1 MRHEFTGRRWA
12 DLRVWNIIGN
22 LMRKFS
28 QLVGAMLLPITVA
41 AQAAP
46 AARILDTL
54 PPRMLPVLA
63 MRAKA
68 ADRVQ
73 GTEAGWRAWA
83 LAAPESPAP
92 RLALALLA
100 RYDIR
105 YADGLA
111 WLDSA
116 ARLARTPVWRSAVAR
131 ERIAARLMRGEF
143 TGVDTLVR
151 ALVADTS
158 GLPEGERA
166 EVLYVN
172 AGHQR
177 RVARRIAAGVLDA
190 IVALAAPADSSMQA
204 RVGCLRAATEPKRML
219 EYAEP
224 AIALAKA
231 HGLPAIAA
239 NCELGVATNY
249 ISAGDMSSGVQW
261 LTRAETTARAAHDD
275 PTLAAALQWH
285 GYSQRTLGYVQ
296 AARRW
301 YTDAIRVSQRIGDRN
316 VEAWALLGVAASA
329 RDVSDASTASTA
341 LARAASL
348 FEATGDYIGSMNAQL
363 ERAQARILVR
373 DLAGA
378 DSMVLQIRTQAD
390 SLRHTS
396 AVLRAVYLLADI
408 AIRRNQLDECTQLLD
423 AAAPLIEKLGTPWRA
438 QLQEYRGMLA
448 QRRGDNQR
456 AIALLTDVRT
466 RYVNAQDLYLHN
478 IDGALALAWLN
489 AGDSARAAAMIDE
502 SSRRLDAVRDTLALS
517 GLRRVVGSPDY
528 WGATNGNIDQA
539 MAAFVQSPRWLPTVF
554 RVTERSRARALI
566 SGTLANEADTST
578 LEITAARRRVRAS
591 ATVLADVQR
600 ALKPNT
606 ALLVYAGG
614 RARARTA
621 LMLITRSSTRG
632 FTLAPLDSLDRDIVR
647 WLALLESGE
656 PGTGAGRRVATSV
669 LATALRAL
677 PAGIRRLVIVPHGP
691 LYRVPFQA
699 LPYGTGVLGDRAVV
713 TIAPSVSMAMTYAAE
728 PRQVPGRVLAMGAGD
743 TEVASGSPQSLD
755 LLLERSDRGNP
766 LAPLLAA
773 SDEARAAAAWGTGS
787 LALTGPAA
795 SEAALKREAR
805 GGYTVLHAA
814 AHALTSDQ
822 ALGANYLILRPTEAD
837 DGYVS
842 GGELSS
848 LSRGMSMVVLSGC
861 RTTGDFGSHGDAVD
875 GLVAP
880 LLARGVR
887 TVIASHWAVS
897 DRWTKVLMERFYER
911 LASGASTADAM
922 NGAQTSLRRAGV
934 PPRFW
939 AAFSVIGDGSLTFTP
954 TTMSR
959 SR

>member
-1 MRHEFTGRRWA
+1 MQVIPMTAYIQAQMRQ
-12 DLRVWNIIGN
+12 
-22 LMRKFS
+22 FS
-28 QLVGAMLLPITVA
+28 QLVGATLFPIAVA
-41 AQAAP
+41 AQAP
-46 AARILDTL
+46 AVRALDSL

-63 MRAKA
+63 LRAKT
-68 ADRVQ
+68 ADRVSATQ
-73 GTEAGWRAWA
+73 AEWRSWA
-83 LAAPESPAP
+83 VAAPESPAP
-92 RLALALLA
+92 RLALALLS

-105 YADGLA
+105 YADGTA

-116 ARLARTPVWRSAVAR
+116 ASRATAPVWRSAVAR

-143 TGVDTLVR
+143 TGVDTLMR
-151 ALVADTS
+151 GLMADTA
-158 GLPEGERA
+158 GLPPGELA
-166 EVLYVN
+166 EVLYLQ
-172 AGHQR
+172 AGFQR
-177 RVARRIAAGVLDA
+177 RVTRRIAEGGLDA
-190 IVALAAPADSSMQA
+190 VLALTSPADSSMQA

-219 EYAEP
+219 ELAEP
-224 AIALAKA
+224 AIAMAKA
-231 HGLPAIAA
+231 YGLPSIGA
-239 NCELGVATNY
+239 NCELAVATNF
-249 ISAGDMSSGVQW
+249 IGAGDMPAGVRW
-261 LTRAETTARAAHDD
+261 LTRSEATARAAHDD

-301 YTDAIRVSQRIGDRN
+301 YTDAIRVAQRIGDRN
-316 VEAWALLGVAASA
+316 VEAWALLGVASSA
-329 RDVSDASTASTA
+329 RDVGDASTASSA
-341 LARAASL
+341 LARTATL
-348 FEATGDYIGSMNAQL
+348 FEATGDQLGSMNAQL

-378 DSMVLQIRTQAD
+378 DSMVQRIRTQAD
-390 SLRHTS
+390 SMGNTS
-396 AVLRAVYLLADI
+396 ASLRAVYLLADI
-408 AIRRNQLDECTQLLD
+408 ALRRNQLDDCSRLLD
-423 AAAPLIEKLGTPWRA
+423 EAAPLIEKLGAPWRA

-448 QRRGDNQR
+448 QRGGDSQR
-456 AIALLTDVRT
+456 AIALLTDVRK

-478 IDGALALAWLN
+478 IDGSLALAWLN
-489 AGDSARAAAMIDE
+489 SGDSARAAAMIDE

-539 MAAFVQSPRWLPTVF
+539 MAAFVESPRWLPTVF

-566 SGTLANEADTST
+566 SGTLANEGDTNT
-578 LEITAARRRVRAS
+578 TEITAARRRVRAS

-600 ALKPNT
+600 SLKPNT

-614 RARARTA
+614 RARARTSM
-621 LMLITRSSTRG
+621 MLITRNSARG

-656 PGTGAGRRVATSV
+656 PGVGAGRRVATSV
-669 LATALRAL
+669 LSTALRSL
-677 PAGIRRLVIVPHGP
+677 PASIRRLVIVPHGP

-699 LPYGTGVLGDRAVV
+699 LPFGNGVLGDRAVV
-713 TIAPSVSMAMTYAAE
+713 TISPSVSMALTYAAD

-743 TEVASGSPQSLD
+743 TEVASSLPQSLD
-755 LLLERSDRGNP
+755 LMLERSDRGNP
-766 LAPLLAA
+766 LAPLQAA
-773 SDEARAAAAWGTGS
+773 GDEARAAAAWGIGS
-787 LALTGPAA
+787 MALTGQAA
-795 SEAALKREAR
+795 SETALKREAR
-805 GGYTVLHAA
+805 GAYTVLHAA

-822 ALGANYLILRPTEAD
+822 ALGANYLILRPDASD

-842 GGELSS
+842 GGELAT
-848 LSRGMSMVVLSGC
+848 LSGGMSMVVLSGC

-911 LASGASTADAM
+911 LAAGASTADAM
-922 NGAQTSLRRAGV
+922 NGAQMSLRRAGV

-939 AAFSVIGDGSLTFTP
+939 AAFSVIGDGALTFSP
-954 TTMSR
+954 ATMSR

>member
-1 MRHEFTGRRWA
+1 MGAVAVTAYIQLH
-12 DLRVWNIIGN
+12 
-22 LMRKFS
+22 MRKFS
-28 QLVGAMLLPITVA
+28 HIVGATLLPIAVA
-41 AQAAP
+41 AQAVP
-46 AARILDTL
+46 ATRGLDTL
-54 PPRMLPVLA
+54 PPRMLTVLA

-73 GTEAGWRAWA
+73 STQAEWRAWA
-83 LAAPESPAP
+83 KATPESPAP
-92 RLALALLA
+92 RLALAALA

-105 YADGLA
+105 YTDGLE
-111 WLDSA
+111 WVDSA
-116 ARLARTPVWRSAVAR
+116 ARLTTTPIWRSAVAR
-131 ERIAARLMRGEF
+131 ERIASRMVRGEF

-151 ALVADTS
+151 ALVADTA
-158 GLPEGERA
+158 GLPVGEKA
-166 EVLYVN
+166 EVLYLQ

-177 RVARRIAAGVLDA
+177 RLTRRVADGALDA
-190 IVALAAPADSSMQA
+190 VAALVSPFDSSMQA
-204 RVGCLRAATEPKRML
+204 RLGCLRAATEPKRML
-219 EYAEP
+219 EHAEP
-224 AIALAKA
+224 AIALARA
-231 HGLPAIAA
+231 YGLPSIAA
-239 NCELGVATNY
+239 NCELSVAANY
-249 ISAGDMSSGVQW
+249 ISAGDMPSGVRW
-261 LTRAETTARAAHDD
+261 LARAEATARAAHDD
-275 PTLAAALQWH
+275 PTLAATLQWH

-296 AARRW
+296 SARRW

-329 RDVSDASTASTA
+329 RDVGDASTASSALVRTA
-341 LARAASL
+341 AL
-348 FEATGDYIGSMNAQL
+348 FDATGDSVGSMNAQL
-363 ERAQARILVR
+363 EQAQGRISVR

-378 DSMVLQIRTQAD
+378 DSMVRRIRAQAE
-390 SLRHTS
+390 SQGHTS
-396 AVLRAVYLLADI
+396 ATLRAIYMLADI
-408 AIRRNQLDECTQLLD
+408 ALRRNQVEECNRLLDE
-423 AAAPLIEKLGTPWRA
+423 AAPLIEVLGAPWRA
-438 QLQEYRGMLA
+438 QVMEYRGMLA
-448 QRRGDNQR
+448 QRRGDSQR
-456 AIALLTDVRT
+456 AISLLTEVRK

-478 IDGALALAWLN
+478 LDGSLALAWLD

-502 SSRRLDAVRDTLALS
+502 STRRLDAVRDTLAVS
-517 GLRRVVGSPDY
+517 GLRRVVGSLDY

-539 MAAFVQSPRWLPTVF
+539 MAAFVQSRRWLPTVF

-566 SGTLANEADTST
+566 SGTLANEADTSIS
-578 LEITAARRRVRAS
+578 EITAARRRVRAS

-600 ALKPNT
+600 ELQPNT

-614 RARARTA
+614 RDRARTS
-621 LMLITRSSTRG
+621 LMLITRTSARG

-656 PGTGAGRRVATSV
+656 PGVGAGRRVASAV
-669 LATALRAL
+669 LANALRAL
-677 PAGIRRLVIVPHGP
+677 PAAIRRLVIVPHGP

-699 LPYGTGVLGDRAVV
+699 LPFGTGVLGDRAVV
-713 TIAPSVSMAMTYAAE
+713 TISPSVSMALTYAAE

-743 TEVASGSPQSLD
+743 TQVASSLPQSLD

-773 SDEARAAAAWGTGS
+773 GDEARAAAAWGIGS
-787 LALTGPAA
+787 MALTGPAA
-795 SEAALKREAR
+795 SETALKREAR
-805 GGYTVLHAA
+805 GAYTVLHAA

-822 ALGANYLILRPTEAD
+822 ALGANYLILRPDAAD

-842 GGELSS
+842 GGELAS

-880 LLARGVR
+880 LLASGVR

-911 LASGASTADAM
+911 LAAGASTAEAM

-939 AAFSVIGDGSLTFTP
+939 AAFSVIGDGALTFAP

>member
-1 MRHEFTGRRWA
+1 
-12 DLRVWNIIGN
+12 
-22 LMRKFS
+22 MRKFS
-28 QLVGAMLLPITVA
+28 QLVGATLLPIGMA
-41 AQAAP
+41 AQPSAG
-46 AARILDTL
+46 RTLDSL

-63 MRAKA
+63 LRAKTT
-68 ADRVQ
+68 DRVQ
-73 GTEAGWRAWA
+73 ATQAEWRAWA
-83 LAAPESPAP
+83 AAAPSSPAP
-92 RLALALLA
+92 RLGLAQLA
-100 RYDIR
+100 RFDVR
-105 YADGLA
+105 YADGQA
-111 WLDSA
+111 WVDSA
-116 ARLARTPVWRSAVAR
+116 ARVATTPVWRSAVAR
-131 ERIAARLMRGEF
+131 ERIAIRLTRGEF

-151 ALVADTS
+151 ALVADTA
-158 GLPEGERA
+158 GLPVAEVA
-166 EVLYVN
+166 EVLYLQ

-177 RVARRIAAGVLDA
+177 RVTRRIPPGALDA
-190 IVALAAPADSSMQA
+190 VLALTAPGDTSMQA
-204 RVGCLRAATEPKRML
+204 RVGCLRAATEPARML

-224 AIALAKA
+224 AISLAKA
-231 HGLPAIAA
+231 YGLPSIAA

-249 ISAGDMSSGVQW
+249 IGAGDMPSGVRW
-261 LTRAETTARAAHDD
+261 LRRSEATARDAHDD

-296 AARRW
+296 EARRW

-329 RDVSDASTASTA
+329 RDVGDASTASTA
-341 LARAASL
+341 LARAATL

-363 ERAQARILVR
+363 ERAQSRIRVR

-378 DSMVLQIRTQAD
+378 DSMVQRIRSLAD
-390 SLRHTS
+390 SLNYTS
-396 AVLRAVYLLADI
+396 ARLRSVYLLADI
-408 AIRRNQLDECTQLLD
+408 ALRRNQLDECSRLLD
-423 AAAPLIEKLGTPWRA
+423 AAAPIIEQLGAPWRA

-448 QRRGDNQR
+448 QRRGDSQR

-478 IDGALALAWLN
+478 IDGSLALAWLN
-489 AGDSARAAAMIDE
+489 SGDSARAAALIDE

-528 WGATNGNIDQA
+528 WGATNGNVDQA

-566 SGTLANEADTST
+566 SGTLANESDTS
-578 LEITAARRRVRAS
+578 LADITAARRRVRAS
-591 ATVLADVQR
+591 ATVLADVQK

-614 RARARTA
+614 RSGARTS
-621 LMLITRSSTRG
+621 LMLITRTAARG
-632 FTLAPLDSLDRDIVR
+632 FTLATLDSLDRDIVR

-656 PGTGAGRRVATSV
+656 PGVGAGRRVATSV
-669 LATALRAL
+669 LASALRSL
-677 PAGIRRLVIVPHGP
+677 PNSIRRLVIVPHGP

-699 LPYGTGVLGDRAVV
+699 LPFGNGVLGDRAVV
-713 TIAPSVSMAMTYAAE
+713 TISPSVSMALTYAAE

-743 TEVASGSPQSLD
+743 TEVANALPQSLD
-755 LLLERSDRGNP
+755 LMLERSDRGNP
-766 LAPLLAA
+766 LAPLPAA
-773 SDEARAAAAWGTGS
+773 GDEARAAAAWGVGS
-787 LALTGPAA
+787 MALTGPAA
-795 SEAALKREAR
+795 SETALKREAR
-805 GGYTVLHAA
+805 GAYSVLHAA

-822 ALGANYLILRPTEAD
+822 ALGANYLILRPDAAD

-842 GGELSS
+842 GGELAT
-848 LSRGMSMVVLSGC
+848 LSAGMSMVVLSGC

-887 TVIASHWAVS
+887 TVVASHWAVS
-897 DRWTKVLMERFYER
+897 DRWTRVLMERFYER
-911 LASGASTADAM
+911 LSAGASTADAM

-934 PPRFW
+934 PARFW
-939 AAFSVIGDGSLTFTP
+939 AAFSVIGDGALTFTP